1 MKSEV
6 ILDAIGEADDKYI
19 EEAAPKEKRAKKRSW
34 VKWGAAAAC
43 LALAVYAGFRF
54 LPTESSGP
62 NVAGGTGS
70 LPTLTIPSETETGG
84 MGFEACMAHEISE
97 LDDGNP
103 WSADT
108 RLKTLPVYKNNT
120 VYNSAGVGGP
130 GIGRERMLEAAE
142 RAAKAL
148 KMKIT
153 GVVYD
158 TAGNPSKDS
167 GAEDDAVSSLTA
179 TTDTA
184 KIEVTGNGMVTV
196 SFKESIKLPQ
206 EYGFTYTDPSDEEAG
221 KATDYLMER
230 FSDFLSFRKPQKAL
244 FADYTFDGNRN
255 RSYCA
260 YDADGDI
267 TERILNYNFNQV
279 QFAPD
284 DDGNLM
290 LIRKYDGLSCAE
302 KIGDYPLVTSEEALK
317 LLLDG
322 NYVTSVPE
330 KMPGEEYVAKTELV
344 YKTGYTNATFLPYY
358 RFWVEL
364 PDMKLENGLKTFGAY
379 YVPAVQRRYLS
390 NMPLWDGSF
399 N

>member
-1 MKSEV
+1 MKSEM
-6 ILDAIGEADDKYI
+6 ILEAIGEADDRYI
-19 EEAAPKEKRAKKRSW
+19 EEAAPKEKRVKRHAW
-34 VKWGAAAAC
+34 MKWSAAAAC
-43 LALAVYAGFRF
+43 LALAVYAGIR
-54 LPTESSGP
+54 LVPAGSSGP
-62 NVAGGTGS
+62 NVSGGTGS
-70 LPTLTIPSETETGG
+70 LPMLTISSEEPGG

-97 LDDGNP
+97 LDNGNP

-108 RLKTLPVYKNNT
+108 RLKTLPVYKNKM
-120 VYNSAGVGGP
+120 VYNRAGVGGS
-130 GIGRERMLEAAE
+130 GIGKERMLESAE

-153 GVVYD
+153 GVAYE
-158 TAGNPSKDS
+158 TAGNPSKGG
-167 GAEDDAVSSLTA
+167 GAEDDTIFSVTA

-184 KIEVTGNGMVTV
+184 KIEVTANDMITV
-196 SFKESIKLPQ
+196 SFRESVELPKG
-206 EYGFTYTDPSDEEAG
+206 YSFTYTNPSDEEAG
-221 KATDYLMER
+221 KAADYLMER
-230 FSDFLSFRKPQKAL
+230 FSDFLSFRKPQKTL

-255 RSYCA
+255 RSYYA
-260 YDADGDI
+260 YDEDGDLA
-267 TERILNYNFNQV
+267 ERILNFNFNKV

-284 DDGNLM
+284 DSGNLM
-290 LIRKYDGLSCAE
+290 LIRKDNGLSCAE
-302 KIGDYPLVTSEEALK
+302 KIGDYPLVTPEEALR

-322 NYVTSVPE
+322 NYITSTPE

-364 PDMKLENGLKTFGAY
+364 PDMRLENGLKTFGAY
-379 YVPAVQRRYLS
+379 YVPAVQRRYIS